1 VPFWLWPLM
10 LVVEI
15 IGMLAK
21 PFALAIR
28 LWANMNAGHI
38 VLLVI
43 MGFIFLFK
51 NWGVVGISV
60 AGGVVLSLLELFV
73 ALVQAY
79 VFTFLTSV
87 FMGLALHPEH

>member
-1 VPFWLWPLM
+1 
-10 LVVEI
+10 
-15 IGMLAK
+15 MLAK

-60 AGGVVLSLLELFV
+60 VGGVALSMLELFV
-73 ALVQAY
+73 ALLQAY